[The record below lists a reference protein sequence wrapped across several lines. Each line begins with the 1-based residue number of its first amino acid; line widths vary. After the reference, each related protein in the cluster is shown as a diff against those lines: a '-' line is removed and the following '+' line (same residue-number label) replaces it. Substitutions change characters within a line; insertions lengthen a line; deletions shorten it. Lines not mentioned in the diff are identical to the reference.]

1 MRHNPASGSIHGLA
15 LGPGQIWTILSP
27 PVQVSYKPRA
37 HSDAAAQLLS
47 VMLQLQGATRASQSG
62 RICELQSEDICIID
76 GRQPFELEVAEG
88 CSRVMFLR
96 LPRALALSR
105 HPYLERQTAQRF
117 DPDDAGAHLLRT
129 MLLGLLESAPFLQHE
144 QGTLAITGAA
154 HLLGLPRTAEVS
166 RACDLTW
173 RARAALAFIDA
184 ELADS
189 SLTADRVADAQGISR
204 RRLDQILL
212 STLGASV
219 SAHIWLRRLNQ
230 AAADLRDVRLA
241 NRSVTQIAYCA
252 GFTSSAHFT
261 RAFKRRY
268 QCTPRQWRADGNAA
282 NIAGV
287 DDVT

>member
-1 MRHNPASGSIHGLA
+1 
-15 LGPGQIWTILSP
+15 
-27 PVQVSYKPRA
+27 
-37 HSDAAAQLLS
+37 
-47 VMLQLQGATRASQSG
+47 
-62 RICELQSEDICIID
+62 
-76 GRQPFELEVAEG
+76 
-88 CSRVMFLR
+88 
-96 LPRALALSR
+96 
-105 HPYLERQTAQRF
+105 
-117 DPDDAGAHLLRT
+117 

-144 QGTLAITGAA
+144 QGTVAITGAA
-154 HLLGLPRTAEVS
+154 HLLGLSRTAEAS
-166 RACDLTW
+166 RAGDLTW

-189 SLTADRVADAQGISR
+189 SLTAERVADAQGISR

-268 QCTPRQWRADGNAA
+268 HCTPRQWRADANAA